1 MRPFLLV
8 ALAAAALLT
17 TPTHAQA
24 AKPSWAQ
31 PEIRMVVAR
40 GLMGPSVRAFRPND
54 ILTRGELEAALRV
67 LRGEPGAAPR
77 EPATPV
83 TMAFLDARL
92 VQALDLVDEAW
103 AFAAEARA
111 EGLDPPERFGTEV
124 VARMLGLR
132 INHETPHDERELLPS
147 DPANR
152 AEAAYSL
159 AQALRLEPAA
169 IERVRVRAGN
179 FTLPDLTGWQR
190 RVLRTAVGLVG
201 YPYVWG
207 GFSEHRQTLWGEIA
221 TGGFD
226 CSGFIWRVFKGETY
240 PGAPRLGGT
249 LRGRTT
255 YVMSAEM
262 RRATR
267 IPFARLAAA
276 DIVFFGAVGPRS
288 RPAQIE
294 HMGLALG
301 NGWIVH
307 ASRYG
312 VAMTPLEDWYRERF
326 AWARRPLAEA
336 GLAPAPLPDARAK
349 LLAP

>member
-1 MRPFLLV
+1 MRPFLLI
-8 ALAAAALLT
+8 ACAATALLA
-17 TPTHAQA
+17 PAPGQA
-24 AKPSWAQ
+24 AKPSWAKA
-31 PEIRMVVAR
+31 EIRTVVAR

-54 ILTRGELEAALRV
+54 VLTRGELEDAVAA

-83 TMAFLDARL
+83 TVAFLDARL
-92 VQALDLVDEAW
+92 VRALDLADEAW

-132 INHETPHDERELLPS
+132 INHDYPNDERELLPS
-147 DPANR
+147 DPATR

-159 AQALRLEPAA
+159 AQALRLDAA
-169 IERVRVRAGN
+169 TIERVRGRAGN
-179 FTLPDLTGWQR
+179 FTLPELTGWQR
-190 RVLRTAVGLVG
+190 RVLRTAVDLVG

-207 GFSEHRQTLWGEIA
+207 GFSEHPQPLWGVTA
-221 TGGFD
+221 PGGFD
-226 CSGFIWRVFKGETY
+226 CSGFVWRVFKGQAHS
-240 PGAPRLGGT
+240 GAARLGDT

-267 IPFARLAAA
+267 VPFARLAPA
-276 DIVFFGAVGPRS
+276 DIVFFGAAGPRS

-312 VAMTPLEDWYRERF
+312 VAVTPLEDWYRERF

-336 GLAPAPLPDARAK
+336 GLSPVPLPDVRAK